1 MRFCIPA
8 LLEHAILDDKLQ
20 YIFQPREFLLVE
32 LEVMRPSRGKKKL
45 ISNFLTVF
53 FSKLSIKRH

>member
-45 ISNFLTVF
+45 NF
-53 FSKLSIKRH
+53 